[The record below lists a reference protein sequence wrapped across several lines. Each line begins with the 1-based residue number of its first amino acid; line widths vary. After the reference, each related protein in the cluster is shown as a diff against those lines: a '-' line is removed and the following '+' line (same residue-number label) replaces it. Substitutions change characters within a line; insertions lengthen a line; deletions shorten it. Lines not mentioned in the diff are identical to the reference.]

1 MDEIR
6 KYIDKEGL
14 AQFLENLKTA
24 YGANTS
30 TKFPVNFAKTAGK
43 VAGTLTIK
51 TKDSEDQDQ
60 ILLDAWDGSS
70 NAVITITGGGSIQPV
85 QDVLVF
91 RFAFGAEG
99 LPVGYE
105 PAKGDVIVCTEDV
118 VEGQETIFKAGSEY
132 LFDGTRWV
140 ELGGVIPEI
149 DLSNYLTKTEA
160 ASTYETQA
168 DLATTLAE
176 YSTTDQI
183 AETYATKASVYTKNE
198 VDSKIATALD
208 DYSTSAEIEQTYL
221 KRADAAST
229 YATKK
234 ELGDHAAEAK
244 AEADLTYVAK
254 VDYVTH
260 PEIDKMFPVDFV
272 VEEGATPSEVTTA
285 FGNAVTA
292 LGDGGALNVDT
303 DVITP
308 TTGVY
313 GMVIGSSDG
322 STPVDVTFNLGEDA
336 SLTATSGARVF
347 SVNPNSKVEIIG
359 ATNPEDPK
367 PTVTGTADEPSIFI
381 ANNSSVTLEGIELS
395 GENYSALQSNGLNEN
410 SDFYLKN
417 CVIKGPCYMPA
428 CGNLI
433 IEGCKFYAS
442 TNTSADAG
450 ALYVKS
456 GSVTIRNSEFHAAKD
471 YEHVGISGPWKH
483 NNNGWNGIA
492 TALVLENCNY
502 GKHGNLKIDIDA
514 DSTFEGGYCNTT
526 AEDGKQYDNVGILV
540 INYNGN
546 HADACNIAQNYY
558 EIDVTESAIGKH
570 YFTIDG
576 RGGTEQLTPKVPN

>member
-14 AQFLENLKTA
+14 AQFLENLKNA
-24 YGANTS
+24 YGTNTS

-51 TKDSEDQDQ
+51 DSENQ

-91 RFAFGAEG
+91 KFAIGAEG

-118 VEGQETIFKAGSEY
+118 VEGQETVFKAGSEY
-132 LFDGTRWV
+132 LFDGTKWV

-149 DLSNYLTKTEA
+149 DLSNYLTKAEA

-168 DLATTLAE
+168 DLAATLAD
-176 YSTTDQI
+176 YSTTAQI
-183 AETYATKASVYTKNE
+183 AETYATKSTVYTKTE
-198 VDSKIATALD
+198 VDSKIATALA
-208 DYSTSAEIEQTYL
+208 DYSTSDEIEQTYL
-221 KRADAAST
+221 KRADAAIA
-229 YATKK
+229 YATKT
-234 ELGDHAAEAK
+234 ELEEHAAEAK
-244 AEADLTYVAK
+244 AEADETYVAK

-272 VEEGATPSEVTTA
+272 VEEGATPAEVTTA

-303 DVITP
+303 EVITP

-322 STPVDVTFNLGEDA
+322 NTPVDVTFNLGEDA

-381 ANNSSVTLEGIELS
+381 ANDSSVTLEGIELS

-417 CVIKGPCYMPA
+417 CIINGPCYMPA
-428 CGNLI
+428 CGNLV
-433 IEGCKFYAS
+433 IENCEFHAS

-456 GSVTIRNSEFHAAKD
+456 GSITIRNSKFYGATAEHA
-471 YEHVGISGPWKH
+471 GISGPWKH

-502 GKHGNLKIDIDA
+502 GGHGNLKIDIDA
-514 DSTFEGGYCNTT
+514 DSKFFAGYCDTT
-526 AEDGKQYDNVGILV
+526 AEAGKQYDNVGILV
-540 INYNGN
+540 INYNNN
-546 HADACNIAQNYY
+546 HADVCNIAQNFY

-570 YFTIDG
+570 YFTTDG
-576 RGGTEQLTPKVPN
+576 RGNTEQLTLRVPN